1 MLKRA
6 SGLSLTAS
14 DFDSAMRS
22 NAACITDNFWV
33 RREGEE
39 LTWEDVKFRDD
50 RYYRMALASDNS
62 VFQGKPSRTPELTN
76 IGSREKGWRLVDG
89 TWWLYK
95 NQPASE
101 NEAELLT
108 CRIGKL
114 LGVDM
119 AHYEMDGEYIR
130 TRNFTEGRA
139 NLQHADALV
148 YEHDGIAAE
157 DVRYNYEVFRTLGLE
172 AAYLN
177 ILFLDAIVNNPDRH
191 TKNYGI
197 LTSQEDGRVLG
208 MAPNYD
214 NNMAFYGG
222 SAVNRMLLAE
232 FRELAAECGYDFPE
246 VSGEFERELQQMAP
260 RYAEEILGNI
270 RSLQK

>member
-1 MLKRA
+1 M
-6 SGLSLTAS
+6 
-14 DFDSAMRS
+14 
-22 NAACITDNFWV
+22 
-33 RREGEE
+33 
-39 LTWEDVKFRDD
+39 
-50 RYYRMALASDNS
+50 
-62 VFQGKPSRTPELTN
+62 
-76 IGSREKGWRLVDG
+76 
-89 TWWLYK
+89 
-95 NQPASE
+95 
-101 NEAELLT
+101 
-108 CRIGKL
+108 
-114 LGVDM
+114 
-119 AHYEMDGEYIR
+119 
-130 TRNFTEGRA
+130 
-139 NLQHADALV
+139 
-148 YEHDGIAAE
+148 
-157 DVRYNYEVFRTLGLE
+157 RYNYEVFRTLGLE
-172 AAYLN
+172 AAYMN

-270 RSLQK
+270 RSQQK